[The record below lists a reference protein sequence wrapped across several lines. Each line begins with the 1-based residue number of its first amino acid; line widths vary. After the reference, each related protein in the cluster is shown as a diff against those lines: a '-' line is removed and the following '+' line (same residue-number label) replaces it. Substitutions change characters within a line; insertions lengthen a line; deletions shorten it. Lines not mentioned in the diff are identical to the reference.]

1 MTRSRAPRAAALTVV
16 AALALSACSTHPG
29 SAAVVGPVSI
39 SQKQLDDTALA
50 LCSAQSGSVQ
60 AGQGQDLA
68 ARAARQGALG
78 VLLNSSL
85 SKQYGE
91 SRGVQAD
98 QARISAAVAANQST
112 INSLPASRRAAFR
125 QTLRDFAEGQLMMV
139 AVGREELTKKGAK
152 NPTDQQALAA
162 ATPLRDA
169 WVKKNLTVSV
179 DPRYGRFSNGALTPQ
194 SGSLSVPVS
203 ARAATGAKQN
213 PGNSWVASLP
223 TSQKCS

>member
-1 MTRSRAPRAAALTVV
+1 VTRSFAPRAAALTVV

-39 SQKQLDDTALA
+39 SQKQLDDVALA
-50 LCSAQSGSVQ
+50 LCSAQSGAAQ
-60 AGQGQDLA
+60 AGAPQDLA
-68 ARAARQGALG
+68 GRAARQGALG

-98 QARISAAVAANQST
+98 QARISAAVSANQST
-112 INSLPASRRAAFR
+112 ISALPPSRRPAFR
-125 QTLRDFAEGQLMMV
+125 QTLRDFAEAQLMMI
-139 AVGREELTKKGAK
+139 AVGRTELTKKGAK
-152 NPTDQQALAA
+152 SPTDQQALAA

-179 DPRYGRFSNGALTPQ
+179 DPRYGRYSKGALASQ

-213 PGNSWVASLP
+213 PGNSWVSALP
-223 TSQKCS
+223 ASQKCS